1 MSAFLPSFVVRHS
14 FIKLIH
20 YQPYDELRAI
30 NKYKNYEK
38 MFLLEILKNLG
49 INLSNTDNVPFEV
62 FFSTNILILCTVSM
76 FCVIN
81 IIIYLLVIK
90 SIDTEYIQSKIINYS
105 IVRKILNLYK
115 KTSMTFIVI
124 EFSFILYI
132 HCFIIHS
139 CYRIISAYYFT

>member
-1 MSAFLPSFVVRHS
+1 M
-14 FIKLIH
+14 I
-20 YQPYDELRAI
+20 
-30 NKYKNYEK
+30 
-38 MFLLEILKNLG
+38 LLEIIKKLG
-49 INLSNTDNVPFEV
+49 INLSDIDNVPFEV
-62 FFSTNILILCTVSM
+62 LFSTNIFILCTVSI
-76 FCVIN
+76 FCVFN

-132 HCFIIHS
+132 HCFILQS
-139 CYRIISAYYFT
+139 CYRILSAYYFT

>member
-1 MSAFLPSFVVRHS
+1 
-14 FIKLIH
+14 
-20 YQPYDELRAI
+20 
-30 NKYKNYEK
+30 

>member
-1 MSAFLPSFVVRHS
+1 
-14 FIKLIH
+14 
-20 YQPYDELRAI
+20 
-30 NKYKNYEK
+30 

-49 INLSNTDNVPFEV
+49 IKLSDTDNVPFEV
-62 FFSTNILILCTVSM
+62 LFSTNILILCTVSI
-76 FCVIN
+76 FCIFN

-90 SIDTEYIQSKIINYS
+90 SIDTAYIQSKIIKYS
-105 IVRKILNLYK
+105 IVRKFLNLYK

-139 CYRIISAYYFT
+139 CYRIITAYYFT

>member
-1 MSAFLPSFVVRHS
+1 
-14 FIKLIH
+14 
-20 YQPYDELRAI
+20 
-30 NKYKNYEK
+30 
-38 MFLLEILKNLG
+38 MFLLEFLKNLG
-49 INLSNTDNVPFEV
+49 INLSDTDNVPFEV

-90 SIDTEYIQSKIINYS
+90 SIDKEYIQSKIINYS

>member
-1 MSAFLPSFVVRHS
+1 
-14 FIKLIH
+14 
-20 YQPYDELRAI
+20 
-30 NKYKNYEK
+30 
-38 MFLLEILKNLG
+38 MFLLEFLKNLG
-49 INLSNTDNVPFEV
+49 INLSDTDNVPFEV

-115 KTSMTFIVI
+115 KTSMTFIVV

-132 HCFIIHS
+132 HCFIFHS

>member
-1 MSAFLPSFVVRHS
+1 
-14 FIKLIH
+14 
-20 YQPYDELRAI
+20 
-30 NKYKNYEK
+30 
-38 MFLLEILKNLG
+38 MFLLEFLKNLG

>member
-1 MSAFLPSFVVRHS
+1 
-14 FIKLIH
+14 
-20 YQPYDELRAI
+20 
-30 NKYKNYEK
+30 
-38 MFLLEILKNLG
+38 MFLLEFLKNLG
-49 INLSNTDNVPFEV
+49 INLSDTDNVPFEV

-132 HCFIIHS
+132 HCFTIHS

>member
-1 MSAFLPSFVVRHS
+1 
-14 FIKLIH
+14 
-20 YQPYDELRAI
+20 
-30 NKYKNYEK
+30 
-38 MFLLEILKNLG
+38 MFLLEFLKNLG
-49 INLSNTDNVPFEV
+49 INLSDTDNVPFEV

>member
-1 MSAFLPSFVVRHS
+1 
-14 FIKLIH
+14 
-20 YQPYDELRAI
+20 
-30 NKYKNYEK
+30 
-38 MFLLEILKNLG
+38 MFLLEFLKNLG
-49 INLSNTDNVPFEV
+49 INLSDTDNVPFEV

-132 HCFIIHS
+132 HCLIIHS

>member
-1 MSAFLPSFVVRHS
+1 
-14 FIKLIH
+14 
-20 YQPYDELRAI
+20 
-30 NKYKNYEK
+30 
-38 MFLLEILKNLG
+38 MFLLEFLKNLG
-49 INLSNTDNVPFEV
+49 INLSDTDNVPFEV

-132 HCFIIHS
+132 HCFINHS